1 MVTSP
6 PLRLVPLLAAALLL
20 AACAGTQGSGG
31 YYARDPALP
40 AEAARIAQSM
50 QGQPYRWGGEDPD
63 GFDCSGLVH
72 YAYQQAGARVPRTAR
87 QQYEAVRP
95 LYVEQLVPGD
105 LVFFTMPGKFLS
117 HVGIY
122 IGERRFV
129 HALNPQNPVMVSNI
143 DDDYWQRRLVRA
155 GSLVR

>member
-6 PLRLVPLLAAALLL
+6 ILRRLPLLAAVLLL
-20 AACAGTQGSGG
+20 GACAGMPDAGSH
-31 YYARDPALP
+31 ARDPALP

-72 YAYQQAGARVPRTAR
+72 YAYQQAGVRVPRTAR

-95 LYVEQLVPGD
+95 LYVDQLVPGD

-122 IGERRFV
+122 IGDRRFV
-129 HALNPQNPVMVSNI
+129 HALNPRNPVMVSNI